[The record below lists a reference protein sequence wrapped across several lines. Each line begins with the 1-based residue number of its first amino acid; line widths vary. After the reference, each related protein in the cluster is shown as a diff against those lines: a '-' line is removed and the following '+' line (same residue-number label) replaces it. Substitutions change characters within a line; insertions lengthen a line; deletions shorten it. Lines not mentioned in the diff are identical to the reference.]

1 VNSDWVDGDFIVTV
15 QAFAAAFVFAMLLA
29 FGLRLQFA
37 NLHYSPRRIVAISP
51 KRSDRP
57 NRASA

>member
-1 VNSDWVDGDFIVTV
+1 VNSDWVDGDFIVTG

-29 FGLRLQFA
+29 LGLRLQFT
-37 NLHYSPRRIVAISP
+37 NPHYSPRRIVAISP